1 MTRTNDQRLSIPSKK
16 VCEKK
21 LREICILKQKHTQE
35 PLNSEEKT
43 KVDRET
49 YYQWIIRTEH
59 EKVLERLPDEIQQL
73 ILSFLD
79 HTTRLNVLGAKY
91 PPNTVCHRL
100 LCLPKTVYTINHL
113 IGLVKRVTPIIQQLQ
128 GHKNGLQKEK
138 ARLYTKQ
145 LKRQIL
151 SECQTHY
158 MSREQARA
166 HYIRTLDIYSVHL
179 TKTVEIALRHYHK
192 MYSLSASVPS
202 IHIDK
207 NEHTI
212 LKVYAHIA
220 SILQERT

>member
-21 LREICILKQKHTQE
+21 LREIRILKQKHRQE
-35 PLNSEEKT
+35 PLNTEEQT
-43 KVDRET
+43 KVDREA
-49 YYQWIIRTEH
+49 YFQWIIRTEH

-91 PPNTVCHRL
+91 LPNTVCHRL

-113 IGLVKRVTPIIQQLQ
+113 IGLVQRVTPIIQQLQ
-128 GHKNGLQKEK
+128 GHKDGLQKEK

-145 LKRQIL
+145 LQRQIL
-151 SECQTHY
+151 CECQTHY
-158 MSREQARA
+158 MSREHARA
-166 HYIRTLDIYSVHL
+166 HYIRTLDNYSIQL
-179 TKTVEIALRHYHK
+179 AKTVEIALRHYHK
-192 MYSLSASVPS
+192 MYTLSASVPS
-202 IHIDK
+202 IRIRIDE
-207 NEHTI
+207 NEHTM

-220 SILQERT
+220 SVL

>member
-1 MTRTNDQRLSIPSKK
+1 MSRTNDQRLSIPSKK

-21 LREICILKQKHTQE
+21 LREIRILKQKHTQE
-35 PLNSEEKT
+35 PLNTEEQT

-49 YYQWIIRTEH
+49 YFQEIIRTEH

-79 HTTRLNVLGAKY
+79 HNTRLNVLGAKY
-91 PPNTVCHRL
+91 LPNTVCHRL

-113 IGLVKRVTPIIQQLQ
+113 IGLVQRVTPIIQQLQ
-128 GHKNGLQKEK
+128 GHKDGLQKEK

-145 LKRQIL
+145 LRRQIL
-151 SECQTHY
+151 CECQTHY

-166 HYIRTLDIYSVHL
+166 HYIRTLDNYSIQL
-179 TKTVEIALRHYHK
+179 AKTVEIALRHYHK
-192 MYSLSASVPS
+192 MYTLSASVPS
-202 IHIDK
+202 IRIRINE
-207 NEHTI
+207 NEHTM

-220 SILQERT
+220 SVL